1 MAVTDPVADFLTRV
15 RNAIHANKK
24 FVEIPSSKMKVGIA
38 KILKDQSFIKDFK
51 VVEDNKQN
59 ILRID
64 LQYINGASSISGLRR
79 ISSPGLRDYVSTEDI
94 PRVFNG
100 LGIAI
105 LSTSKGLL
113 TNNQARRETIGGE
126 VICHIW

>member
-1 MAVTDPVADFLTRV
+1 
-15 RNAIHANKK
+15 
-24 FVEIPSSKMKVGIA
+24 
-38 KILKDQSFIKDFK
+38 
-51 VVEDNKQN
+51 
-59 ILRID
+59 
-64 LQYINGASSISGLRR
+64 
-79 ISSPGLRDYVSTEDI
+79 LRDYVSTEDI